1 MRDVAI
7 VGIGQTPVG
16 ELWDQSLRHL
26 GYDAVRAAMD
36 DAGIETADALYVGN
50 MLSGELSGQEHL
62 ATLIADFTGLRGI
75 EAAKIEAACASGA
88 AAMRMGVLAVAS
100 GMVDTVIVAGVE
112 KLTDTLPAE
121 TTAGLVMAAD
131 QDYEAAEGAT
141 FVALNAMIMRRY
153 MYEYGVDKAD
163 FAPFPIIAH
172 ENAMGNPNA
181 MFHLRLTPERY
192 AKAPAVAPPINVM
205 DSSPICDGAAAV
217 VLMPYERAR
226 EFGRG
231 KRLVRVAASVSAT
244 DTLAVHDRH
253 DPLWLEAA
261 YISSHKAYALAGVTP
276 NDIDFFE
283 LHDAFSIMAALSL
296 EASGFAPRGKAL
308 ELAAS
313 GALARDGRLPINTM
327 GGLKAR
333 GHPVGATGVYQIVE
347 GVMQLRGEAGAN
359 QLDHAHIAMT
369 QNIGGSG
376 ATILTHILVGEA

>member
-16 ELWDQSLRHL
+16 ELWDKSLRHL
-26 GYDAVRAAMD
+26 GYDAIRAAMA
-36 DAGIETADALYVGN
+36 DAGIERADALYVGN

-62 ATLIADFTGLRGI
+62 ATLIADFAGLRGI

-88 AAMRMGVLAVAS
+88 AAMRVGVLAVAS
-100 GMVDTVIVAGVE
+100 GMMDTVIVAGVE
-112 KLTDTLPAE
+112 KMTDTLPAE
-121 TTAGLVMAAD
+121 TTAGLAMAAD

-153 MYEYGVDKAD
+153 MYEYGVSKAD

-172 ENAMGNPNA
+172 ENGMTNPNA
-181 MFHLRLTPERY
+181 MFHIKLTPARY
-192 AKAPAVAPPINVM
+192 EKAPAVAPPINVM

-217 VLMPYERAR
+217 ALMPYERAR
-226 EFGRG
+226 EFGQG
-231 KRLVRVAASVSAT
+231 KRLVRVAASVSVT

-261 YISSHKAYALAGVTP
+261 YISSHKAYALAGLTP

-283 LHDAFSIMAALSL
+283 LHDAFSIMAAMSL

-347 GVMQLRGEAGAN
+347 AVMQLRGEAGAN

-376 ATILTHILVGEA
+376 ATILTHILVGEE

>member
-1 MRDVAI
+1 MRDVVI

-16 ELWDQSLRHL
+16 ELWDKSLRHL
-26 GYDAVRAAMD
+26 GHDAIHAAMA

-62 ATLIADFTGLRGI
+62 ATLLADFSGLRGI

-88 AAMRMGVLAVAS
+88 AAMRIGVMAVAS
-100 GMVDTVIVAGVE
+100 GMADTVIVAGVE
-112 KLTDTLPAE
+112 KMTDTLPAE
-121 TTAGLVMAAD
+121 TTAALAMAAD

-153 MYEYGVDKAD
+153 MYEFGVTKAE

-172 ENAMGNPNA
+172 ENALGNPNA
-181 MFHLRLTPERY
+181 MFHLQLTPERY
-192 AKAPAVAPPINVM
+192 VKAPAVAPPINIM

-217 VLMPYERAR
+217 VLMPFEQAR
-226 EFGRG
+226 EFGGG
-231 KRLVRVAASVSAT
+231 KRLVRVAASVTAT
-244 DTLAVHDRH
+244 DTLAVHDRR

-261 YISSHKAYALAGVTP
+261 FVSSHKAYALAGVTP

-347 GVMQLRGEAGAN
+347 AVQQLRGEAGPN
-359 QLDHAHIAMT
+359 QLAHAHIAMT

-376 ATILTHILVGEA
+376 ATILTHILIGEE

>member
-1 MRDVAI
+1 MKEVAI

-16 ELWDQSLRHL
+16 ELWDKSLRHL
-26 GYDAVRAAMD
+26 GYDAVRAAMQ

-50 MLSGELSGQEHL
+50 MLAGQLSGQEHV
-62 ATLIADFTGLRGI
+62 ATLIADFAGLRGI
-75 EAAKIEAACASGA
+75 DAAKIEAVCASGA
-88 AAMRMGVLAVAS
+88 AAMRAGVQAIAS
-100 GMVDTVIVAGVE
+100 DMAETVIVAGVE
-112 KLTDTLPAE
+112 KMTDTLPAE
-121 TTAGLVMAAD
+121 TTAGLAMAAD

-153 MYEYGVDKAD
+153 MHEFGVAKAD
-163 FAPFPIIAH
+163 FAPFPVISH
-172 ENAMGNPNA
+172 ENALGNPNA
-181 MFHLRLTPERY
+181 MFHMRLTPERY
-192 AKAPAVAPPINVM
+192 AKAAPIAPPINIM

-217 VLMPYERAR
+217 VLMPYARAR
-226 EFGRG
+226 ELGRAQ
-231 KRLVRVAASVSAT
+231 RLVRVAASAAST
-244 DTLAVHDRH
+244 DTLAVHDRR
-253 DPLWLEAA
+253 DPLWLDAA
-261 YISSHKAYALAGVTP
+261 YISSHRAYTQAGITP

-347 GVMQLRGEAGAN
+347 AVLQLRGDAGAN
-359 QLDHAHIAMT
+359 QLEHAHIAMT

-376 ATILTHILVGEA
+376 ATILTHILMGEA